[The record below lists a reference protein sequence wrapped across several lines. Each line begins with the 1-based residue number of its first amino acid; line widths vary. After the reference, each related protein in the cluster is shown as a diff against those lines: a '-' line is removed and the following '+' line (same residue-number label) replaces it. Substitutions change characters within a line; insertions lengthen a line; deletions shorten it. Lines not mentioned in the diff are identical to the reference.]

1 MKPMKINI
9 HNQTDLDIKPL
20 EKLLKRIFRKIK
32 QKKSVELIFVMPDE
46 MKHLNLTYRQM
57 DKATDVLSFINDDIS
72 IKSLGDVFINLN
84 QAFDQARSY
93 EHTYA
98 REVGFLAV
106 HGYLHLIGYD
116 HHTEAEEKKMILEQ
130 KRLLALAKLEKR

>member
-1 MKPMKINI
+1 MKINI

>member
-1 MKPMKINI
+1 MKINI

-32 QKKSVELIFVMPDE
+32 QKKSMELIFVMPNE
-46 MKHLNLTYRQM
+46 MKQLNLTYRNM
-57 DKATDVLSFINDDIS
+57 DKTTDVLSFINDDVS
-72 IKSLGDVFINLN
+72 IKSFGDVFINLN

-93 EHTYA
+93 GHTYA
-98 REVGFLAV
+98 REVGFLAI

>member
-1 MKPMKINI
+1 MKINI

-32 QKKSVELIFVMPDE
+32 QKKSVELVFVMPDE
-46 MKHLNLTYRQM
+46 MKQLNLTYRQM
-57 DKATDVLSFINDDIS
+57 NKATDVLSFINDDIS

-93 EHTYA
+93 GHTYA
-98 REVGFLAV
+98 REVGFLAI

-116 HHTEAEEKKMILEQ
+116 HHTETEEKKMILEQ

>member
-32 QKKSVELIFVMPDE
+32 QKKSMELIFVMPNE
-46 MKHLNLTYRQM
+46 MKQLNLTYRNM
-57 DKATDVLSFINDDIS
+57 DKTTDVLSFINDDVS
-72 IKSLGDVFINLN
+72 IKSFGDVFINLN

-93 EHTYA
+93 GHTYA
-98 REVGFLAV
+98 REVGFLAI